1 MIFKNDGKTSDLN
14 GFLDKG
20 SRLNGELHF
29 ETTFRVHGSF
39 TGNVSSEGDL
49 IVGEGG
55 ELEGQ
60 VQVGDLFVSGL
71 VRGQVTA
78 RRRVHIAPTGRVY
91 AEIETPTLII
101 DEGAFFEGHCSMTR
115 GPEGKKPAPSTKPGG

>member
-1 MIFKNDGKTSDLN
+1 MNFKNAGKNSDLN

-20 SRLNGELHF
+20 SRLSGELQF

-39 TGNVSSEGDL
+39 TGTVSSEGDL

-55 ELEGQ
+55 ELDGQ
-60 VQVGDLFVSGL
+60 LQVGDLFVSGI
-71 VRGQVTA
+71 VRGRITA
-78 RRRVHIAPTGRVY
+78 RKKVHIAATGRVY

-101 DEGAFFEGHCSMTR
+101 DEGAFFEGNCSMPR
-115 GPEGKKPAPSTKPGG
+115 GAEGKKPPQAAKPEV